1 MDDLFIYL
9 VKMPPGISEA
19 VLPCD
24 GGYTIYLDERLTG
37 EGLIREY
44 HHALEHIKNGDFW
57 NDTMTASEK
66 EMRAHRYAL

>member
-9 VKMPPGISEA
+9 VRMPDDLPEA

-24 GGYTIYLDERLTG
+24 GGYTIYLDDRLTQ
-37 EGLIREY
+37 EGLIKEY

-57 NDTMTASEK
+57 DETLTVSQK
-66 EMRAHRYAL
+66 EFRAHGYK

>member
-9 VKMPPGISEA
+9 VKMPPQIPEA
-19 VLPCD
+19 VCPCE
-24 GGYTIYLDERLTG
+24 GGYTIYLDERLSR

-57 NDTMTASEK
+57 DDTLSLSQK
-66 EMRAHRYAL
+66 EFRAHGDK